1 MKKKRKRR
9 QDTTVACTLIRFYSI
24 LITAILEEQMLD
36 ARKLKGDIFLQS
48 YCLLTSESAF
58 KTPLSHDY
66 WKELATPVTVF

>member
-1 MKKKRKRR
+1 
-9 QDTTVACTLIRFYSI
+9 
-24 LITAILEEQMLD
+24 MLD

-58 KTPLSHDY
+58 KTPLSHNY